1 MLIKVHLLLPCETSF
16 AHCSLV
22 PVFCLVSKL
31 SNKLL
36 FCTQCDSGAL
46 VMLFV
51 CVDPDFSIASMADV
65 ASISHRT
72 YFRRARCQAGRPSYY
87 LIST

>member
-1 MLIKVHLLLPCETSF
+1 MTPPRDMVRAFVVREMIED
-16 AHCSLV
+16 
-22 PVFCLVSKL
+22 KL
-31 SNKLL
+31 SKKLL

-51 CVDPDFSIASMADV
+51 CFDPDFSIASMADV

-72 YFRRARCQAGRPSYY
+72 YFDEHDVRQAGQAT
-87 LIST
+87 I

>member
-1 MLIKVHLLLPCETSF
+1 MPRGLPHGYPP

-72 YFRRARCQAGRPSYY
+72 YFDEQDVRQAGQAT
-87 LIST
+87 I

>member
-1 MLIKVHLLLPCETSF
+1 MHLLLPWVKLIRALQPGS
-16 AHCSLV
+16 
-22 PVFCLVSKL
+22 VFSLVSKL

-36 FCTQCDSGAL
+36 FCTQCGTGGGF

-51 CVDPDFSIASMADV
+51 CADPEFSIASAAAA

-72 YFRRARCQAGRPSYY
+72 YFDEHDVRQAGQAT
-87 LIST
+87 I